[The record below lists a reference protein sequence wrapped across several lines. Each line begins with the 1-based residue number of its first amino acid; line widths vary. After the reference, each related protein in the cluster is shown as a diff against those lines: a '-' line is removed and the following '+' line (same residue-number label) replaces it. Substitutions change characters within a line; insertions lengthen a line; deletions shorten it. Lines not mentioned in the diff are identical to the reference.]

1 MPLSKSDLVRT
12 ALFSKCA
19 NLVESCYYPLLYH
32 KYDGVSKRENL
43 RYADCGKRAV
53 LDVYRQEKG
62 SPEKLPLFFYIHGGG
77 WVSGKR
83 SVRKYYCMRWATE
96 GFVAVNAGYD
106 YSPGTAYPEYL
117 KQVFAA
123 LEYVLDRA
131 DEYGF
136 DKRKVVV
143 AGESAGAY
151 LAAMLSAVA
160 THRELYGKLGIEF
173 KYRDFFVPSATLL
186 LSGIYDPFRSLS
198 TRAPFIGLYISA
210 FAGEKRKK
218 LKERFDNAFRE
229 TSVPELYAD
238 ASFPPAFVV
247 GSSRDK
253 LEPESASFYNRLC
266 ANGARCEYF
275 LCTGIN
281 GMHAASLDCVYGK
294 SGRECYSRAAAF
306 VKSALVL

>member
-12 ALFSKCA
+12 ALFSKFA

-210 FAGEKRKK
+210 FAGEKKA
-218 LKERFDNAFRE
+218 EGAFRQCLLRNVRSR
-229 TSVPELYAD
+229 TVCGRVVPAG
-238 ASFPPAFVV
+238 V
-247 GSSRDK
+247 RR
-253 LEPESASFYNRLC
+253 RLL
-266 ANGARCEYF
+266 AG
-275 LCTGIN
+275 
-281 GMHAASLDCVYGK
+281 
-294 SGRECYSRAAAF
+294 
-306 VKSALVL
+306 

>member
-62 SPEKLPLFFYIHGGG
+62 SPEKLPLF
-77 WVSGKR
+77 
-83 SVRKYYCMRWATE
+83 
-96 GFVAVNAGYD
+96 
-106 YSPGTAYPEYL
+106 
-117 KQVFAA
+117 
-123 LEYVLDRA
+123 
-131 DEYGF
+131 
-136 DKRKVVV
+136 
-143 AGESAGAY
+143 
-151 LAAMLSAVA
+151 
-160 THRELYGKLGIEF
+160 
-173 KYRDFFVPSATLL
+173 
-186 LSGIYDPFRSLS
+186 RSLS

-218 LKERFDNAFRE
+218 LKERFDKAFCE
-229 TSVPELYAD
+229 ISVPELYAD

-253 LEPESASFYNRLC
+253 PEPESASFFERLYK
-266 ANGARCEYF
+266 NGARCEYF
-275 LCTGIN
+275 LCPGIN